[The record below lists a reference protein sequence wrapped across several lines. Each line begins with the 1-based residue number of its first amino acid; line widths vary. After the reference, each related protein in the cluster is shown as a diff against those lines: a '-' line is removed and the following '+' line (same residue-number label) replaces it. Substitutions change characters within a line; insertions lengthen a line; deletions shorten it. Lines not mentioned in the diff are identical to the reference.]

1 MLDRPPSTRRLN
13 HPLARFRSD
22 MADART
28 SNDLIRLALPILAE
42 RLVLL
47 SVSII
52 DTYKEVAP

>member
-1 MLDRPPSTRRLN
+1 
-13 HPLARFRSD
+13 

-42 RLVLL
+42 QLVLL